1 MNIKN
6 LMSGIAVVIDDAY
19 RCDSSEKKDDKIF
32 QLVGDIEK
40 AWNMPFY
47 KTHEI
52 PSEEV
57 CDSFLLSAS
66 FVLLDW
72 KLWPDGGT
80 ELENRGIENNIK
92 FLKKAR
98 DYFVPVFIFTNE
110 SPQDVKNEIQSHDIY
125 DDRHPGNNFIFI
137 RTKRASTQNRL
148 FNSIQKWVEQNA
160 SVYTLKAWE
169 QELYEA
175 KRNLFS
181 SMYEKSPDWP
191 RVFWSSAKEDNI
203 DPSFSLFNIINNNL
217 LAHMGTEI
225 FDEAVLDKKRLTVES
240 EDIKSV
246 MEGAHFIPK
255 EKLPDNNVRA
265 GDIFKVSEN
274 KYLINIRADCDC
286 IPRKGKSIDDIKLY
300 CVEGKSMRD
309 EKVRKL
315 YSKERGNFEE
325 KVWQSIVP
333 MICGGK
339 VIEFDLRTNVREEYS
354 KVKMCRV
361 GRLIHPYITKVQQRY
376 AFYFQRQGLPRIPKK
391 AILDA
396 R

>member
-19 RCDSSEKKDDKIF
+19 DNNPSAKKDDKIF
-32 QLVGDIEK
+32 KLVGDIEE
-40 AWNMPFY
+40 AWEIPFY
-47 KTHEI
+47 KTHKI

-72 KLWPDGGT
+72 KLWLYDGT
-80 ELENRGIENNIK
+80 ELEKIGIEDNIK

-125 DDRHPGNNFIFI
+125 DDRHPGKNFIFI
-137 RTKRASTQNRL
+137 RTKRNLKKQTLLAT
-148 FNSIQKWVEQNA
+148 IQKWVEQNA

-169 QELYEA
+169 QKLYGA

-191 RVFWSSAKEDNI
+191 RVFWSSAKEDHI
-203 DPSFSLFNIINNNL
+203 DPSFSLFDIINNNL
-217 LAHMGTEI
+217 LAHMETGI
-225 FDEAVLDKKRLTVES
+225 FDEAVLDRKRLLVKK

-246 MEGAHFIPK
+246 MEGARFIPK

-265 GDIFKVSEN
+265 GDIFKEEGN

-286 IPRKGKSIDDIKLY
+286 IPRTGKDIDDIELY
-300 CVEGKSMRD
+300 CVEGKSM
-309 EKVRKL
+309 
-315 YSKERGNFEE
+315 SKKAIGKSYNKNFENFEE

-339 VIEFDLRTNVREEYS
+339 VIEFDLRTNVIEEYS
-354 KVKMCRV
+354 KVKDRRV